1 MGQDTSLIYAIL
13 TGLLALAV
21 YAPQLWVRYTLRRY
35 GTSIEDM
42 PGTGGELAQHL
53 VDRFGLTGVTVETT
67 KEGQDHF
74 DPSAP
79 AVRLSPSIH
88 EGKSLTAVA
97 VAAHEVGHAI
107 QFHRQE
113 QVFQLRK
120 KYMPTAMLLRRA
132 GEVVLLAV
140 PLVAV
145 VVKAPPLII
154 ALVVLSL
161 VLQLLGAGAYL
172 IMLPEEWDASFNK
185 ALPILEQGEYVP
197 EEQLPAIRSV
207 LRAAAL
213 TYFASALAS
222 ILNLGRWALLL
233 RR

>member
-1 MGQDTSLIYAIL
+1 MVYAIL
-13 TGLLALAV
+13 TGLLALAI
-21 YAPQLWVRYTLRRY
+21 YAPQFWVRYTMRRH
-35 GTSIEDM
+35 GKDIKAM
-42 PGTGGELAQHL
+42 PGTGGELARHL
-53 VDRFGLTGVTVETT
+53 VDRFELTGIKVEITN
-67 KEGQDHF
+67 EGQDHF

-88 EGKSLTAVA
+88 DGKSLTAVA
-97 VAAHEVGHAI
+97 VATHEVGHAI

-113 QVFQLRK
+113 QVFQLRR

-132 GEVVLLAV
+132 GEVVLLSV
-140 PLVAV
+140 PIIAI

-161 VLQLLGAGAYL
+161 GLQLLGAGAYL

-197 EEQLPAIRSV
+197 EDKLPAIRSV